1 MGGSRGLAVGSLLI
15 GVGLLGVVIGRSSV
29 DPPPVVDEN
38 DAPPVASTRVAD
50 ELTDTTP
57 LAALPP
63 EEPPAPVAEA
73 APALTAPLVTTAA
86 PPAKP
91 PVPPAAPAPTPAA
104 PAPVVAAPAPVF
116 ATPVAP
122 PALAPDPGLVQQGRF
137 FDTNAITSSS
147 FDEEDVTE
155 YDPVPDH
162 EVTSSIFDE
171 EDRRESHPTG
181 D

>member
-1 MGGSRGLAVGSLLI
+1 MALGSLLI
-15 GVGLLGVVIGRSSV
+15 GVGSLGVVIGRSSV
-29 DPPPVVDEN
+29 DAPPAVED
-38 DAPPVASTRVAD
+38 DAPPVASTRVVD

-63 EEPPAPVAEA
+63 EEPPAPMAEP
-73 APALTAPLVTTAA
+73 APVLTAPLVTTAA
-86 PPAKP
+86 PP
-91 PVPPAAPAPTPAA
+91 PVPPAAAAPVPAA
-104 PAPVVAAPAPVF
+104 PPPAPAVVAPAPVF

-122 PALAPDPGLVQQGRF
+122 PPPAPDPGLVQQGRMF
-137 FDTNAITSSS
+137 NTNAITSSS

-162 EVTSSIFDE
+162 EVTSSSFDE
-171 EDRRESHPTG
+171 EDRRDSHPTG